1 MSSPSLGVTLTLRAR
16 HQNDEI
22 TRIPTSPAAEQGRQG
37 AHVER
42 LSHGYPANTIARL
55 AEQGFSTKTH
65 FARYRINGLH
75 PELVGLR
82 LKVGQADLD
91 GMLAHEREINEASMR
106 ARAGRR

>member
-1 MSSPSLGVTLTLRAR
+1 MTLTLRAR

-42 LSHGYPANTIARL
+42 LSHDGYHTNTIARF
-55 AEQGFSTKTH
+55 AEQGFATKTH

-75 PELVGLR
+75 PERMRPACPTLI
-82 LKVGQADLD
+82 
-91 GMLAHEREINEASMR
+91 EICA
-106 ARAGRR
+106 